1 MSYAASKRGK
11 VQSKE
16 AEAARRAAEERA
28 RKEAA
33 ARRRRRLILGWG
45 GAAVVLVVAATI
57 TVVQVQAAQAR
68 DRLRGPHNMIA
79 DGLVMYGDTETIVG
93 LETGS
98 NGPGTDAA
106 ATGSARILGIADLK
120 LFVDYTDPEPAE
132 FWAASGEALAE
143 RMINGDVTVEIHPIG
158 DDAASIAAAAAF
170 GCVAE
175 HDRDSGLLAHGA
187 LLAAQEEITSASV
200 EELPE
205 VLQAAL
211 AEGGVDDDAVAGC
224 IADERFHPWVEDATQ
239 RAVDFVVYPE
249 LGPVTTSTLF
259 VLDLPYTGEAGDTEG
274 FMAAVETA
282 VENVKAE
289 AGIPLEDEATD
300 EADEATDE
308 ADDTTDET
316 DDADES

>member
-16 AEAARRAAEERA
+16 AEAARRAAEEKA
-28 RKEAA
+28 RTEAV
-33 ARRRRRLILGWG
+33 ARRRRRRILGWG

-68 DRLRGPHNMIA
+68 ERLRGPHNMMS

-93 LETGS
+93 LETRA
-98 NGPGTDAA
+98 NNPDDAA
-106 ATGSARILGIADLK
+106 PTGSARILGIADLK
-120 LFVDYTDPEPAE
+120 LFVNYTDPEPAE
-132 FWAASGEALAE
+132 FWAANGEALSE
-143 RMINGDVTVEIHPIG
+143 RMVNGDVTVEIHPIG

-175 HDRDSGLLAHGA
+175 YDRDSGLLAHGA
-187 LLAAQEEITSASV
+187 LLAAQDRIVAATAA
-200 EELPE
+200 ELPE

-239 RAVDFVVYPE
+239 RAVDFVVYPQ
-249 LGPVTTSTLF
+249 LGPITTSTLF
-259 VLDLPYTGEAGDTEG
+259 VLDLPYTGEPGDTEG

-289 AGIPLEDEATD
+289 AGIPLEDAGTD
-300 EADEATDE
+300 AGTDTT
-308 ADDTTDET
+308 DTTDTTDEG
-316 DDADES
+316 

>member
-11 VQSKE
+11 VQSIQ
-16 AEAARRAAEERA
+16 AQAARRAAEEQA
-28 RKEAA
+28 RREAA
-33 ARRRRRLILGWG
+33 AKRRRRLALGWG
-45 GAAVVLVVAATI
+45 GAAVVLVAAVAV

-68 DRLRGPHNMIA
+68 DRLRGPDNMIS
-79 DGLVMYGDTETIVG
+79 DGLVMYGDTESVVG
-93 LETGS
+93 LDTDG
-98 NGPGTDAA
+98 NGPDTDAA
-106 ATGSARILGIADLK
+106 PTGSTRVLGIADLK

-132 FWAASGEALAE
+132 FWAANGEALGE

-158 DDAASIAAAAAF
+158 DDDASIAAAAAF

-175 HDRDSGLLAHGA
+175 HDRDSGLLAHAA
-187 LLAAQEEITSASV
+187 LLAAQDRIAAAGV
-200 EELPE
+200 DELPE

-239 RAVDFVVYPE
+239 RAVEFAVYPE

-259 VLDLPYTGEAGDTEG
+259 VLDLPYSGDLTDGEA

-282 VENVKAE
+282 VENVKTE
-289 AGIPLEDEATD
+289 AGIPLDD
-300 EADEATDE
+300 GADEG
-308 ADDTTDET
+308 
-316 DDADES
+316 

>member
-16 AEAARRAAEERA
+16 AEAARRAAEEQA

-33 ARRRRRLILGWG
+33 ARRRRRRVLVWG

-68 DRLRGPHNMIA
+68 ERLRGPHNMMA
-79 DGLVMYGDTETIVG
+79 DGLVMYGDTENVVG
-93 LETGS
+93 LETRS
-98 NGPGTDAA
+98 NGPGEEAA
-106 ATGSARILGIADLK
+106 PTGSARILGIADLK
-120 LFVDYTDPEPAE
+120 LFVNYTDPEPAE
-132 FWAASGEALAE
+132 FWAANGEALSE
-143 RMINGDVTVEIHPIG
+143 RMVNGDVTVEIHPIG

-175 HDRDSGLLAHGA
+175 YDRDSGLLAHGA
-187 LLAAQEEITSASV
+187 LLAAQDRIVAATAA
-200 EELPE
+200 ELPE

-211 AEGGVDDDAVAGC
+211 AEGGVDDDAVASC
-224 IADERFHPWVEDATQ
+224 VADERFHPWVEDATQ
-239 RAVDFVVYPE
+239 RAVDFALYPT

-259 VLDLPYTGEAGDTEG
+259 VLDLPYTGEPDDTEG

-289 AGIPLEDEATD
+289 AGIPLDDEGTD
-300 EADEATDE
+300 EGA
-308 ADDTTDET
+308 DTTDENDDT
-316 DDADES
+316 DEG